1 MKNSCNKISKNLKEN
16 ILARR
21 GVLHLTVMAEGDKH
35 LRQCESKKTK
45 VAVLKKSLT
54 LFGLCIDIVAI
65 TVLMC
70 SCNNSHMDNESESKQ
85 FNNIKRKV
93 SGRIILAIGDS
104 NGVINGGWPKALA
117 AILKEDSVFNH
128 SEGGRTI
135 GFDNC
140 GRLSWNT
147 LRNIKS
153 YLEWG
158 LKRSHQKPIDEVIIL
173 LGTNDSK
180 ACFEKK
186 KDRVTPNLIKLIE
199 KIRDFDNSDD
209 PPPHITIV
217 PPPPYAPDS
226 LVAKKAI
233 GGDYSVRLLI
243 PQFRDVALQ
252 YHCAYVN
259 IYPLIQSVFSD
270 VAMDHVHLNRKGH
283 AIIAETIAEVLNDW
297 EAPEPPSGLS
307 HNENTLSWNPS
318 VSSDVIGYEV
328 ISRDRIIKAV
338 AATKVKLPH
347 DITNLAVRARDG
359 YGNVSI
365 DVKP

>member
-1 MKNSCNKISKNLKEN
+1 
-16 ILARR
+16 
-21 GVLHLTVMAEGDKH
+21 MAEGDKH

-45 VAVLKKSLT
+45 VAVLKKNLT
-54 LFGLCIDIVAI
+54 LLGLCIGIVAI

-128 SEGGRTI
+128 SECGRTI

-180 ACFEKK
+180 ACFEKE
-186 KDRVTPNLIKLIE
+186 KDRVAPNLIKLIE
-199 KIRDFDNSDD
+199 KSEIL
-209 PPPHITIV
+209 II
-217 PPPPYAPDS
+217 
-226 LVAKKAI
+226 LMI
-233 GGDYSVRLLI
+233 LL
-243 PQFRDVALQ
+243 RTL
-252 YHCAYVN
+252 
-259 IYPLIQSVFSD
+259 
-270 VAMDHVHLNRKGH
+270 R
-283 AIIAETIAEVLNDW
+283 
-297 EAPEPPSGLS
+297 LS
-307 HNENTLSWNPS
+307 HHHHMLRILWLQKKRLAEIIVYVCSYPNFVMWPS
-318 VSSDVIGYEV
+318 N
-328 ISRDRIIKAV
+328 
-338 AATKVKLPH
+338 
-347 DITNLAVRARDG
+347 ITALM
-359 YGNVSI
+359 STFTH
-365 DVKP
+365 